1 LINENRQAYFV
12 SQNPFAPDVL
22 REVPKKDVTTTKVSK
37 VSLMMPGLINSLNDE
52 ELKDLMAYLMAG
64 GRKEHP
70 VFQTREVQVKKVS
83 N

>member
-1 LINENRQAYFV
+1 
-12 SQNPFAPDVL
+12 
-22 REVPKKDVTTTKVSK
+22 
-37 VSLMMPGLINSLNDE
+37 MMPGLINSLNDE